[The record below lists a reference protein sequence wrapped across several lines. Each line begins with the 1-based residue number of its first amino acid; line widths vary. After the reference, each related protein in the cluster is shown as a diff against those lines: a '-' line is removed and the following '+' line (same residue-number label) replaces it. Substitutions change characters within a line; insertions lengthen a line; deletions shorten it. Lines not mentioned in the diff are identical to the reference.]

1 MISARVRVSVLITLG
16 VQLCVQRVGR
26 LGVRVHRHQAILV
39 WLFWVTRS
47 SENIEAYMSRVR
59 RGTTDSTV

>member
-1 MISARVRVSVLITLG
+1 MLITLG
-16 VQLCVQRVGR
+16 VQLCVQRDGR
-26 LGVRVHRHQAILV
+26 LGVTVHRRQMILV

-59 RGTTDSTV
+59 RGTTDSMV